1 MNKQFWQR
9 LLDAWVVRRARGNRY
24 GADTDTYICWVAE
37 DVHDYG
43 ADFVHDALKEDGLGF
58 HGEGFAINAPETW
71 DESVQYL
78 IWNRKDLA
86 TADYTDNDRRLWWLK
101 RQVEKENELDTA
113 S

>member
-9 LLDAWVVRRARGNRY
+9 LLHAWIIERDRAIRY

-58 HGEGFAINAPETW
+58 HGEGFAINALETW
-71 DESVQYL
+71 DESTHYR

-86 TADYTDNDRRLWWLK
+86 TDNYTDNNRRYVWLCE
-101 RQVEKENELDTA
+101 QVEKHQ
-113 S
+113 